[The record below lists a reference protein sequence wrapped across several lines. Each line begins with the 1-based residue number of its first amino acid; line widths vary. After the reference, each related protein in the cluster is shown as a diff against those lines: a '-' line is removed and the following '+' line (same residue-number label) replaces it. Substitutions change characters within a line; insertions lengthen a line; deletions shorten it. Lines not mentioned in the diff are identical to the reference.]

1 MKNKLQVTV
10 DFVWNLDQLGNK
22 PRAGFLGSSVIRRT
36 RFLQGP
42 GKIYYSSTDV
52 VLRGIGTKNYFLNPA
67 RLFPVK
73 MKLQMCL

>member
-10 DFVWNLDQLGNK
+10 DFGWNINQLGNK
-22 PRAGFLGSSVIRRT
+22 PRAGFLGSSAIRRT
-36 RFLQGP
+36 LLQGP

-52 VLRGIGTKNYFLNPA
+52 VLRGIGTKNYSLNPA
-67 RLFPVK
+67 RWFPVE